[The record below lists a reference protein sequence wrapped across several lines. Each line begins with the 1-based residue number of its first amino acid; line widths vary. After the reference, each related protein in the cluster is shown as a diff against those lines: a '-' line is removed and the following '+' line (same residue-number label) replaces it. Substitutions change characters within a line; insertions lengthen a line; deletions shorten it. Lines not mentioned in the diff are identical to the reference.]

1 MQVARNHYKE
11 MDGIPETP
19 DNSDVKTKMKKKTKL
34 LWKKEW
40 IPIRQLATPQK
51 IHKDAHSKIRF
62 TTRSGRNEQFK
73 VVKSLIP
80 HVSDES
86 ANL

>member
-1 MQVARNHYKE
+1 

-19 DNSDVKTKMKKKTKL
+19 DNSDVKTKIKKKQNYCGRKNGY
-34 LWKKEW
+34 
-40 IPIRQLATPQK
+40 QLGSLQHREK
-51 IHKDAHSKIRF
+51 SHKDAHSKRRF

-80 HVSDES
+80 HVSEES